1 MSAGASNPPVSP
13 KRERAARGWVIVGV
27 LFLCTLLVQ
36 GIALGGI
43 VIFDDRVLEALG
55 SSRSAF
61 KFRDLLYLL
70 STSFSCLGMAW
81 LVEKVGVRLVLSMGL
96 VALSGV
102 MLGYSVVASLAQL
115 YLLQVLLGFAYACIH
130 VVVLMIVV
138 SRWFPGDDPRRGIA
152 IGICV
157 SGASCG
163 AVVMAQVASGL
174 LAALPSWRQVF
185 PVMAVLPFFVLP
197 LIWMAV
203 ATPNDEDRDN
213 WRVSRDGAF
222 GFSFQLFFRRSTAV
236 IMAAVV
242 PVFYV
247 SACVASHA
255 VLMLT
260 DRGLST
266 AVAAGAVSMIFTF
279 GLIGKFSSG
288 FLLLR
293 LSLDRAW
300 LMMSAFM
307 LAGSLL
313 LFAFPAQA
321 YLPGLALCGLGW
333 GGCFPLAQLKI
344 AAVYPGPALA
354 QVLGLFVVFESFG
367 SALGAWLTAVLYDGL
382 GGYSVP
388 FLINCVL
395 LAVGI
400 AASLREARMRN
411 RQRAASIQN

>member
-1 MSAGASNPPVSP
+1 
-13 KRERAARGWVIVGV
+13 
-27 LFLCTLLVQ
+27 
-36 GIALGGI
+36 
-43 VIFDDRVLEALG
+43 
-55 SSRSAF
+55 
-61 KFRDLLYLL
+61 
-70 STSFSCLGMAW
+70 
-81 LVEKVGVRLVLSMGL
+81 
-96 VALSGV
+96 
-102 MLGYSVVASLAQL
+102 
-115 YLLQVLLGFAYACIH
+115 
-130 VVVLMIVV
+130 
-138 SRWFPGDDPRRGIA
+138 
-152 IGICV
+152 
-157 SGASCG
+157 
-163 AVVMAQVASGL
+163 
-174 LAALPSWRQVF
+174 
-185 PVMAVLPFFVLP
+185 MAVLPFFVLP
-197 LIWMAV
+197 LIRMAV
-203 ATPNDEDRDN
+203 STPNDEDRDN